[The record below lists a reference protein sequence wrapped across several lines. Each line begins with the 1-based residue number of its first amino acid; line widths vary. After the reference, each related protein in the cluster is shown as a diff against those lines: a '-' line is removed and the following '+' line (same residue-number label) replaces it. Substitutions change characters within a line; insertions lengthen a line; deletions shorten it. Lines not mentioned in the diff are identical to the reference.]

1 MTIVVAVDLSPVSA
15 QTLDVVRRMFA
26 RDALRVYVVHVAEP
40 DPAFV
45 GWDVGPDVVRD
56 QMAQQ
61 FRRER
66 QEVEQLAGSL
76 RDAGIDATGLTIQG
90 PTVDA
95 VIAEAA
101 KLGADLLAVGSHG
114 HGAAYDLAVGSVSA
128 GIIRKAQTPVLV
140 VPARS

>member
-1 MTIVVAVDLSPVSA
+1 MTIIVAVDLSPVSA
-15 QTLDVVRRMFA
+15 QTLDVVRRIFP
-26 RDALRVYVVHVAEP
+26 REGLRVYVVHVSEP
-40 DPAFV
+40 DPDFV

-66 QEVEQLAGSL
+66 QEVEQLAASL
-76 RDAGIDATGLTIQG
+76 REAGIDATGLTIQG